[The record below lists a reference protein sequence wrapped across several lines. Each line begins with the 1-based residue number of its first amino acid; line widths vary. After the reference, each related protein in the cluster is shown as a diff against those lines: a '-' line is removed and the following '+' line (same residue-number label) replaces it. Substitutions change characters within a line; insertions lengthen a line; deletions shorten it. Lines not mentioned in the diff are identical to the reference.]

1 MLLFRP
7 ILSQFCLPQSNPTE
21 IGTAIDES
29 LAERMIL
36 QCSTLCL
43 RTAHDMIDLIYTN
56 LDIQELRGPLPAW
69 WYSVLCKPLL
79 QRVKTLANDGRY
91 LHSSNSF
98 TSCTLTACHC
108 DSCFRVLN
116 NRFLGPCHRDFKG
129 FPAPG
134 TIRSEMCCSAG
145 NPISKSFR
153 RYVSS

>member
-29 LAERMIL
+29 LAERMVL

-69 WYSVLCKPLL
+69 WYSVLCMQLWPPEG
-79 QRVKTLANDGRY
+79 A
-91 LHSSNSF
+91 
-98 TSCTLTACHC
+98 
-108 DSCFRVLN
+108 
-116 NRFLGPCHRDFKG
+116 
-129 FPAPG
+129 
-134 TIRSEMCCSAG
+134 
-145 NPISKSFR
+145 
-153 RYVSS
+153 